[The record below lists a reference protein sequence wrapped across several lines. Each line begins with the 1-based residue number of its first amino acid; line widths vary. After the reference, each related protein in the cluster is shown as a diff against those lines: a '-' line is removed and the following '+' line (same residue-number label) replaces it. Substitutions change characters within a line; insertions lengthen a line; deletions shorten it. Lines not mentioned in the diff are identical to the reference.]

1 MRAKKTNWFHKKLR
15 CDKASFLRIFKEVEA
30 STNRLP
36 ASNGSKCDG
45 VSWPRA
51 VVYINDTLEM
61 LVKMAKRN
69 VVMPRLEELHAV
81 EEGFEAIAGFPGV
94 VGALDGTLFKIP
106 RPRDFEG
113 WYCRKGFPAVNVQ
126 AIVDHREA
134 FLALSIRAGSN
145 NDQSLWNGSGVR
157 KRLATYIPLDKHLL
171 GDAGYKLW
179 GHLLTPFPENE
190 AAEDQRKRT
199 LTIDIHARESR

>member
-1 MRAKKTNWFHKKLR
+1 MRAKKTDWFHKKLR
-15 CDKASFLRIFKEVEA
+15 CEKASFLRIFKEAEA
-30 STNRLP
+30 STDRLP
-36 ASNGSKCDG
+36 AANRSTMDQAASVMG
-45 VSWPRA
+45 VSRPRA
-51 VVYINDTLEM
+51 VVYINDTLEV

-94 VGALDGTLFKIP
+94 VGALDGTLIKIP

-126 AIVDHREA
+126 AIVDHRGA
-134 FLALSIRAGSN
+134 FLSLSIRAGSN

-157 KRLATYIPLDKHLL
+157 KRLTTYIPLGKHLL

-179 GHLLTPFPENE
+179 EHLLTPFPDNE
-190 AAEDQRKRT
+190 AAED
-199 LTIDIHARESR
+199 